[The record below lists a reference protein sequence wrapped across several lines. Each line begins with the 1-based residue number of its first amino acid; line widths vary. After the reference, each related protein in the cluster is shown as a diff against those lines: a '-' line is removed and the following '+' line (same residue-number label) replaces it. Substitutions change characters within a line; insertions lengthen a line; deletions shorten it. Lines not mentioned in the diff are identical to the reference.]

1 MPTYRNKRL
10 AEDPVAAQERQRRAP
25 PRWMTEHHK
34 VCPGLRMPDPR
45 SIPVYRSDDD
55 RPIDA
60 VQRARDARENHETY
74 ERQMREIQNLAS
86 EDLRDELKERH
97 RLAAGGEPRVDWQG
111 QPLKL
116 PPAGLSPAQ
125 NAMMR
130 MFWSTSS
137 YIMLRTA
144 WEAQGAD
151 EAPSDPRFAQIGR
164 HVFSGDLPRMWPIL
178 KEMCEER
185 GFWVPL
191 KKYKIAVL
199 AWEKELYDLPDKVW
213 EEADE
218 ANDKADV
225 LDGASMYEIVSGP
238 LYFDQHMS
246 AIKLAAEKYGVKRQR
261 REWQEHY
268 ERTGRLV
275 TRDAP
280 WLGGRPSGNSTTKTP
295 RHEAGGGA
303 GNPAGEPGGRDA
315 RATTDAAAEPAYKSW
330 DPASLFKPVRERKPS
345 AAREAKTPVIPAL
358 HSPARN
364 RSIPT
369 SSASPRSR
377 SCWRARVTGS
387 LAARHPCRLSCGICT
402 AAAPAPM
409 PAPNPT
415 LTLTNVSPRRRGE
428 HRGRSLLNVAKH
440 PPRMCRTGGTPVP
453 QPKPVPPPASL
464 PNPIRPHPR
473 PNLRE
478 NLKPEANRKRRR
490 SPAAPPG
497 S

>member
-345 AAREAKTPVIPAL
+345 AARED
-358 HSPARN
+358 
-364 RSIPT
+364 
-369 SSASPRSR
+369 
-377 SCWRARVTGS
+377 
-387 LAARHPCRLSCGICT
+387 ARHPG
-402 AAAPAPM
+402 AAFPSEEPLDPNLKRIAEIEKLLAREGDWFFGRTPSLPPELRHLHGGSTGPHAGAEPDVDPDERFTTEARRAQRQKPAERGEASPAHVPHGRDARATTETRATTGKPPKPNPPAP
-409 PAPNPT
+409 T
-415 LTLTNVSPRRRGE
+415 
-428 HRGRSLLNVAKH
+428 
-440 PPRMCRTGGTPVP
+440 
-453 QPKPVPPPASL
+453 PKPAG
-464 PNPIRPHPR
+464 
-473 PNLRE
+473 
-478 NLKPEANRKRRR
+478 KPQAGGK
-490 SPAAPPG
+490 PQAPP
-497 S
+497 